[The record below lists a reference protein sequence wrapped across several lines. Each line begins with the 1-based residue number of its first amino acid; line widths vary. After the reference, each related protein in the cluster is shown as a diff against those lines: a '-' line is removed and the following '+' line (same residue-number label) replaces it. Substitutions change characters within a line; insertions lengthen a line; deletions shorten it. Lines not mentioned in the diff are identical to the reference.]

1 MEQNKNIEFVD
12 SRVERE
18 EIRGFSLKGFV
29 NGNILGNITVSRQI
43 PFILFLVFLA
53 TIYIANRFHAE
64 KVVRELTTMKEEVKD
79 LRAEQLTTA
88 SKLMN
93 LSRPSKV
100 QELVNEKGLGLSE
113 PTKPPYKIVVDR

>member
-1 MEQNKNIEFVD
+1 MEQNDNIEFVD

-18 EIRGFSLKGFV
+18 EIKGFSLKGV
-29 NGNILGNITVSRQI
+29 LNGNILANTSLTKQI

-64 KVVRELTTMKEEVKD
+64 KVVRELTSIREEVKD
-79 LRAEQLTTA
+79 MRAEQLTTA

-100 QELVNEKGLGLSE
+100 KELIDQKGLGLSE
-113 PTKPPYKIVVDR
+113 PTSPPYKIVVDR

>member
-12 SRVERE
+12 ARVEKE
-18 EIRGFSLKGFV
+18 EIRGFSLKGIL
-29 NGNILGNITVSRQI
+29 NGNILGNVAVTKQI

-64 KVVRELTTMKEEVKD
+64 KVVRELTSMREEVKD

-100 QELVNEKGLGLSE
+100 QELVNEKGLGLKE
-113 PTKPPYKIVVDR
+113 PNKPPYKIVVDR

>member
-12 SRVERE
+12 ARVEKE
-18 EIRGFSLKGFV
+18 EIRGFSLKGIL
-29 NGNILGNITVSRQI
+29 NGNILGNIAVTRQI

-64 KVVRELTTMKEEVKD
+64 KVVRELTSMQEEVKD
-79 LRAEQLTTA
+79 LRAQQLTTA

-100 QELVNEKGLGLSE
+100 QELVNEKGLGLKE
-113 PTKPPYKIVVDR
+113 PNKPPYKIVVDR

>member
-12 SRVERE
+12 SRVEKE
-18 EIRGFSLKGFV
+18 EIRGFSLKGV
-29 NGNILGNITVSRQI
+29 LNGNILGNLAVSKQI

-64 KVVRELTTMKEEVKD
+64 KVVRELTSMREEVKD

-100 QELVNEKGLGLSE
+100 QELVKKKGLGLRE
-113 PTKPPYKIVVDR
+113 PEKPPYKIVVDR

>member
-1 MEQNKNIEFVD
+1 
-12 SRVERE
+12 
-18 EIRGFSLKGFV
+18 
-29 NGNILGNITVSRQI
+29 
-43 PFILFLVFLA
+43 
-53 TIYIANRFHAE
+53 
-64 KVVRELTTMKEEVKD
+64 MKEEVKD